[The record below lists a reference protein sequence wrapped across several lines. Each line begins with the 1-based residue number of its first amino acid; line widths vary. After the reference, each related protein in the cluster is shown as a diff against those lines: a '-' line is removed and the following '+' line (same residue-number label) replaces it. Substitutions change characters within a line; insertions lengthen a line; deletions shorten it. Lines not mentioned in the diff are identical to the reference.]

1 MGLRSTFGPRMGTP
15 DEKELCGF
23 HLTVH
28 GSEGQTKEVKIEN
41 SSVHTVVT
49 VFQLVTG
56 LPTQPMVVTL
66 GGSLLVAGV
75 LGEGSLVG

>member
-1 MGLRSTFGPRMGTP
+1 MGTS
-15 DEKELCGF
+15 DEKESFDF
-23 HLTVH
+23 HLIVH
-28 GSEGQTKEVKIEN
+28 GSEGRTKEVKIEAL
-41 SSVHTVVT
+41 SVHTVVT

-66 GGSLLVAGV
+66 GGSLLAAGV

>member
-1 MGLRSTFGPRMGTP
+1 MVSLVAVTLSVVLDSFVVVWSTVVATVVPIVVGT
-15 DEKELCGF
+15 
-23 HLTVH
+23 
-28 GSEGQTKEVKIEN
+28 
-41 SSVHTVVT
+41 TVVT

-66 GGSLLVAGV
+66 GGSLLAAGV